1 MNKPKIFTVF
11 YTPLKLNRVFFI
23 NFIKIKFTDENV
35 KYIINGKSKTRL

>member
-1 MNKPKIFTVF
+1 MNKPKILTVF

-23 NFIKIKFTDENV
+23 NFIKIKFTENV